1 MLRILVASAAI
12 CMAGGALAQERPER
26 PRPIQAAPK
35 PPAACPTIHRPVC
48 GWDKNG
54 KELNYDNECL
64 ARAAGAV
71 RTYSGLCIADITF

>member
-1 MLRILVASAAI
+1 MLRILLAAAAI
-12 CMAGGALAQERPER
+12 CMAGATPAQERPER
-26 PRPIQAAPK
+26 PLPAHTAPK
-35 PPAACPTIHRPVC
+35 PPVACPTIHRPVC
-48 GWDKNG
+48 GWDKSG